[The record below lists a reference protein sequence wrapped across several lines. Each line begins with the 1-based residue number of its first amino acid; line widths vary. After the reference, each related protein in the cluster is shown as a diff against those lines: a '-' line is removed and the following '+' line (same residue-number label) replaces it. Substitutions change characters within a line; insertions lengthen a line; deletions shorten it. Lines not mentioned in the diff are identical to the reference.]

1 MIALTESAV
10 REIHAIQERQGKS
23 GQGLRVRVI
32 GGGCSGLQYQMGL
45 ESDPS
50 DADKVIESH
59 GMRVFVDQK
68 SAVFLAGVEIDFVHE
83 LNGSGFKVN
92 NPNADSTCGC
102 GKSFS

>member
-1 MIALTESAV
+1 MIGLTESAV
-10 REIHAIQERQGKS
+10 REIEAIQEREGKR
-23 GQGLRVRVI
+23 GQGLRVRVV

-45 ESDPS
+45 ESEPS
-50 DADKVIESH
+50 EEDKVVESH
-59 GMRVFVDQK
+59 GMRVFVDPK
-68 SAVFLAGVEIDFVHE
+68 SAVFLVGVEIDFVHE

>member
-1 MIALTESAV
+1 MLALTETAV
-10 REIHAIQERQGKS
+10 KEIGMILEREQKHGH
-23 GQGLRVRVI
+23 GLRVRVM

-45 ESDPS
+45 EESPGPE
-50 DADKVIESH
+50 DKVVES
-59 GMRVFVDQK
+59 GGVQVFIDPK

-92 NPNADSTCGC
+92 NPNAQSTCGC